1 MKKLISIFIIIG
13 IIVILLL
20 SQTYSSELPPIIDM
34 HMHAFSKM
42 PRTPDG
48 TPRTAPRYPDKS
60 IMRGTALVT
69 RDEDMLRLTLEA
81 MDKYNVVLGV
91 VSRDLKEVY
100 EWKDAAPQR
109 FLAGQIIR
117 DPTTVDIAALRREF
131 TEGKLE
137 IMGEIAAQYRGY
149 PPNDPALEPIYSLA
163 EELDVPVLIHCEG
176 IAGPSPK
183 FRISDGNPLL
193 LEEVLKRHPNL
204 RIYVENAGW
213 PFLAEIIALMYRYP
227 QVYVDLSTI
236 TWIIPRPTFHSYLK
250 GLIDADLGKRLMFG
264 SDQMAWP
271 ETIGMA
277 IEAIE
282 SAGFLTAEQKRDIFY
297 NNAVRFLEL
306 EEDRKNTR
314 MQYDKELIDAG
325 FGTRRKKQ

>member
-1 MKKLISIFIIIG
+1 
-13 IIVILLL
+13 
-20 SQTYSSELPPIIDM
+20 M

-42 PRTPDG
+42 IRTPDG

-69 RDEDMLRLTLEA
+69 RDEDLLRLTLEA
-81 MDKYNVVLGV
+81 MDKYNIVL
-91 VSRDLKEVY
+91 DK
-100 EWKDAAPQR
+100 WKDAAPQR

-131 TEGKLE
+131 TEGKLD

-204 RIYVENAGW
+204 RIYVENAG
-213 PFLAEIIALMYRYP
+213 
-227 QVYVDLSTI
+227 
-236 TWIIPRPTFHSYLK
+236 
-250 GLIDADLGKRLMFG
+250 
-264 SDQMAWP
+264 
-271 ETIGMA
+271 
-277 IEAIE
+277 
-282 SAGFLTAEQKRDIFY
+282 
-297 NNAVRFLEL
+297 
-306 EEDRKNTR
+306 
-314 MQYDKELIDAG
+314 
-325 FGTRRKKQ
+325 

>member
-1 MKKLISIFIIIG
+1 
-13 IIVILLL
+13 
-20 SQTYSSELPPIIDM
+20 
-34 HMHAFSKM
+34 
-42 PRTPDG
+42 
-48 TPRTAPRYPDKS
+48 
-60 IMRGTALVT
+60 
-69 RDEDMLRLTLEA
+69 
-81 MDKYNVVLGV
+81 
-91 VSRDLKEVY
+91 
-100 EWKDAAPQR
+100 
-109 FLAGQIIR
+109 
-117 DPTTVDIAALRREF
+117 
-131 TEGKLE
+131 
-137 IMGEIAAQYRGY
+137 MGEIAAQYRGY

-176 IAGPSPK
+176 IAGPNPK

-236 TWIIPRPTFHSYLK
+236 TWIIPRPAFHSYLK

-264 SDQMAWP
+264 SDQMVWP

-282 SAGFLTAEQKRDIFY
+282 SAEFLTAEQKRDIFY

-306 EEDRKNTR
+306 EEEKIKTR
-314 MQYDKELIDAG
+314 MQYDKELMDAG
-325 FGTRRKKQ
+325 FGSKDNKQ

>member
-1 MKKLISIFIIIG
+1 MMKKLISIFIIIG
-13 IIVILLL
+13 IAVIPLL
-20 SQTYSSELPPIIDM
+20 SPAHSSELPPIIDM

-42 PRTPDG
+42 IRTPDG
-48 TPRTAPRYPDKS
+48 TPRPAPRYPDKS

-69 RDEDMLRLTLEA
+69 RDEDLLRLTLEA
-81 MDKYNVVLGV
+81 MDKYNIVLGV
-91 VSRDLKEVY
+91 VSWDLKEVY
-100 EWKDAAPQR
+100 KWKDAAPQR

-236 TWIIPRPTFHSYLK
+236 TWIIPRPAFHSYLK

-264 SDQMAWP
+264 SDQMVWP

-282 SAGFLTAEQKRDIFY
+282 SAEFLTAEQKRDVFY
-297 NNAVRFLEL
+297 NNAVRFLRL
-306 EEDRKNTR
+306 EKDSGD
-314 MQYDKELIDAG
+314 Q
-325 FGTRRKKQ
+325 